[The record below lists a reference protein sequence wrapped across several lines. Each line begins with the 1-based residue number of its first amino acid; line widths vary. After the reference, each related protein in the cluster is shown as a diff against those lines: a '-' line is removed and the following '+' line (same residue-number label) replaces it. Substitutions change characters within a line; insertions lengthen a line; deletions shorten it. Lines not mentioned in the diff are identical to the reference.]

1 MRLRVTTPTEVIA
14 DVDGVLSLRAE
25 DATGA
30 FGIQQG
36 HADFVTVLPV
46 SVVSWHDAEAEE
58 FIALRGGVLHV
69 HGGDQINIATRG
81 AWREADLKALGPN
94 ALAELARA
102 DDAEDSAR
110 TYDHRLHLA
119 TIRQVE
125 RLLNLGRDIPESP
138 PRLEPRSLRAEG

>member
-30 FGIQQG
+30 FGIQRG
-36 HADFVTVLPV
+36 HADFVTVLPI
-46 SVVSWHDAEAEE
+46 SVVSWYDGQGEE

-69 HGGDQINIATRG
+69 QGGDRINIATRG

-94 ALAELARA
+94 ALAELAKA
-102 DDAEDSAR
+102 DEAEDSVR

-125 RLLNLGRDIPESP
+125 RLLKIGRDIPESP
-138 PRLEPRSLRAEG
+138 PRLEPRNQRAEG

>member
-30 FGIQQG
+30 FGIQRR

-46 SVVSWHDAEAEE
+46 SVVTWHDGQGEE

-69 HGGDQINIATRG
+69 HGGDHIDIATRG

-102 DDAEDSAR
+102 DEAEDSAR